1 MIKEQFRKTRFV
13 RITRGRIAIF
23 INPFR
28 VLCAERVV
36 YLALKLGVTRNFGD
50 EDGRMRCVH
59 RLAPDVLALW
69 KRIEDAIPTA
79 AEIKD
84 RHVQYKHR
92 IVSPPSPSPFRPSPW
107 RCDIGLFEVCRFHLC
122 VSLQW

>member
-1 MIKEQFRKTRFV
+1 MLFAAILRARAELRRVT
-13 RITRGRIAIF
+13 TRGRIAIF

-59 RLAPDVLALW
+59 RLSFSSLCLPSVVEE
-69 KRIEDAIPTA
+69 KYSEDA
-79 AEIKD
+79 
-84 RHVQYKHR
+84 
-92 IVSPPSPSPFRPSPW
+92 
-107 RCDIGLFEVCRFHLC
+107 
-122 VSLQW
+122 